1 MSFWAHIKIASRIVL
16 LTWYAALS
24 VCVFHLALQ
33 LRHAEG
39 CFCGMILSLEWFS
52 RTCWLLN
59 HLLRLYLHL
68 PARLLFVQHE
78 LFYFLLYA
86 ICFVL
91 TVSLCLCLQCFDAVG
106 WAAGTFLVTAHP
118 DYRLGKPV
126 PERLNQSGFKWG
138 QRWRVLGMAVASA
151 GPCANNLHRAADR

>member
-1 MSFWAHIKIASRIVL
+1 MIFKDMLIVEP
-16 LTWYAALS
+16 
-24 VCVFHLALQ
+24 F
-33 LRHAEG
+33 
-39 CFCGMILSLEWFS
+39 
-52 RTCWLLN
+52 
-59 HLLRLYLHL
+59 LRLYLHL

-138 QRWRVLGMAVASA
+138 QR
-151 GPCANNLHRAADR
+151 